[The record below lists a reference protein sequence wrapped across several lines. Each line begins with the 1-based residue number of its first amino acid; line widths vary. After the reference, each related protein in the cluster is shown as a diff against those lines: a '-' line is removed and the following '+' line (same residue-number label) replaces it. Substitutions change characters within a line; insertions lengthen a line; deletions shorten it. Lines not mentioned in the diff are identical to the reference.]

1 MFLTGLRCTVCS
13 DTYQPEPGRYV
24 CDRCGEVGTLDARYD
39 YAAIAKALTPDG
51 LAADPERSMWRY
63 RPLLPVAPDVTVS
76 ALGVGGTPL
85 IEAERLA
92 QRWGV
97 ERLWIKDE
105 GRQPT
110 ASLKDRA
117 SAVALARAAQ
127 EGAGTVTTAST
138 GNAAAALAGLA
149 AGTGQMAVIFVPQTA
164 PEAKVAQLLA
174 YGAFVMLVEGTYD
187 DAFRLCQETV
197 DRFGWYNRNTGINP
211 YVGEGKKTV
220 ALEIV
225 EQLGWEAPD
234 AVFVSVGDG
243 SIIGGVH
250 KGLRDALKLGWID
263 RMPRIYGVQAT
274 GSSYLVEAWLNGE
287 DVRTKPPVNAS
298 TAADSISADLPRD
311 RVKAMAAVVET
322 GGGWVVVDDEA
333 ILEMIPIVSAD
344 SGIFPEPA
352 AAAAFAGLA
361 EVVAGSQERV
371 PGLAASDRVVVIST
385 GSGLKDIRGV
395 MRGIDRIGA
404 VPLPVRPGP
413 DGLDPTEI
421 SARMEQWIERL
432 RKRSE
437 NDRSDP

>member
-1 MFLTGLRCTVCS
+1 MFLTSLRCTVCAAS
-13 DTYQPEPGRYV
+13 YAPEPGRYV
-24 CDRCGEVGTLDARYD
+24 CDRCGDAGTLDARYD
-39 YAAIAKALTPDG
+39 YAAIGGVLTPES
-51 LAADPERSMWRY
+51 LTADPEQSMWRY
-63 RPLLPVAPDVTVS
+63 RPLLPLGSRTAVS
-76 ALGVGGTPL
+76 ALGVGWTPL

-92 QRWGV
+92 RRWGV
-97 ERLWIKDE
+97 GRLWIKDE

-127 EGAGTVTTAST
+127 EGAEIVTTAST

-149 AGTGQMAVIFVPQTA
+149 AGTGQTAVIFVPETA

-174 YGAFVMLVEGTYD
+174 YGAFVILVEGTYD

-197 DRFGWYNRNTGINP
+197 GRFGWYNRNTGINP

-220 ALEIV
+220 ALEIA

-250 KGLRDALKLGWID
+250 KGFRDALELGWID
-263 RMPRIYGVQAT
+263 RMPRIYGVQAA
-274 GSSYLVEAWLNGE
+274 GSSYLAEAWLKGE
-287 DVRTKPPVNAS
+287 DVVTKPPVSAD

-311 RVKAMAAVVET
+311 RVKAMAAVVDT
-322 GGGWVVVDDEA
+322 GGAWVVVDDEA
-333 ILEMIPIVSAD
+333 ILKMIPTVSAD

-361 EVVAGSQERV
+361 EVAEGSQGSV
-371 PGLAASDRVVVIST
+371 PEVGALDRVVVIST

-395 MRGIDRIGA
+395 MRGIERIGA

-421 SARMEQWIERL
+421 STRMERWLENL
-432 RKRSE
+432 RKQA
-437 NDRSDP
+437 

>member
-1 MFLTGLRCTVCS
+1 MFLTSLRCTICAAS
-13 DTYQPEPGRYV
+13 YEPEPGRYV
-24 CDRCGEVGTLDARYD
+24 CDACGDAGTLDARYD
-39 YAAIAKALTPDG
+39 YAAIGERMTPES
-51 LAADPERSMWRY
+51 LRAEAERSMWRY
-63 RPLLPVAPDVTVS
+63 RPLLPVGSDTAVS
-76 ALGVGGTPL
+76 SLGVGWTPL
-85 IEAERLA
+85 IESERLA
-92 QRWGV
+92 RRWGV
-97 ERLWIKDE
+97 GRLWIKDE

-127 EGAGTVTTAST
+127 EGAETVTTAST

-149 AGTGQMAVIFVPQTA
+149 AGTGQTAVIFVPETA

-220 ALEIV
+220 ALEIA

-243 SIIGGVH
+243 SIIGGVR
-250 KGLRDALKLGWID
+250 KGFQDALELGWID
-263 RMPRIYGVQAT
+263 RMPRIYGVQAA
-274 GSSYLVEAWLNGE
+274 GSAYLAEAWLNGE
-287 DVRTKPPVNAS
+287 DVVNKPPVRAR

-311 RVKAMAAVVET
+311 RVKAMAAVVDT
-322 GGGWVVVDDEA
+322 GGGWVIVDDEA
-333 ILEMIPIVSAD
+333 ILTMIPTVSGD
-344 SGIFPEPA
+344 SGVFPEPA

-361 EVVAGSQERV
+361 ELAGGSHETARQV
-371 PGLAASDRVVVIST
+371 SATDRVVVISS

-395 MRGIDRIGA
+395 MGGIDRIGA

-413 DGLDPTEI
+413 DGLDPEEI
-421 SARMEQWIERL
+421 STRMERWLEKL
-432 RKRSE
+432 RKQA
-437 NDRSDP
+437 

>member
-1 MFLTGLRCTVCS
+1 MFLTSLRCTVCAAS
-13 DTYQPEPGRYV
+13 YAPEPGRYV
-24 CDRCGEVGTLDARYD
+24 CDRCGDAGTLDARYD
-39 YAAIAKALTPDG
+39 YAAIGEVLTPES
-51 LAADPERSMWRY
+51 LTADPERSMWRY
-63 RPLLPVAPDVTVS
+63 RPLLPVGSRTAVS
-76 ALGVGGTPL
+76 ALGVGWTPL

-92 QRWGV
+92 RRWGV
-97 ERLWIKDE
+97 GRLWIKDE

-127 EGAGTVTTAST
+127 EGARTITTAST

-149 AGTGQMAVIFVPQTA
+149 AGTGQTAVIFVPETA

-174 YGAFVMLVEGTYD
+174 YGAFVILVEGTYD

-197 DRFGWYNRNTGINP
+197 GRFGWYNRNTGINP

-220 ALEIV
+220 ALEIA

-250 KGLRDALKLGWID
+250 KGFLDALELGWID
-263 RMPRIYGVQAT
+263 RMPRIYGVQAA
-274 GSSYLVEAWLNGE
+274 GSSYLAEAWLKEE
-287 DVRTKPPVNAS
+287 DVVTKPPISAD

-311 RVKAMAAVVET
+311 RVKAMAAVVDT
-322 GGGWVVVDDEA
+322 GGAWVVVDDEA
-333 ILEMIPIVSAD
+333 ILKMIPTVSAD

-361 EVVAGSQERV
+361 EVAEGSQGSV
-371 PGLAASDRVVVIST
+371 PEVGTLDRVVVIST

-395 MRGIDRIGA
+395 MGGIDRIGA

-421 SARMEQWIERL
+421 SARMERWLENL
-432 RKRSE
+432 RKQA
-437 NDRSDP
+437 

>member
-1 MFLTGLRCTVCS
+1 MFLTSLRCTICAKA
-13 DTYQPEPGRYV
+13 YAPAPGRYV
-24 CDRCGEVGTLDARYD
+24 CDGCGDAGTLDAQYD
-39 YAAIAKALTPDG
+39 YERAAGALTPES

-63 RPLLPVAPDVTVS
+63 RPLLPVEAAAPVS
-76 ALGVGGTPL
+76 SLGVGWTPL

-117 SAVALARAAQ
+117 SAVALARASM
-127 EGAGTVTTAST
+127 EGAETVTTAST

-149 AGTGQMAVIFVPQTA
+149 ASAGQNAVIFVPESA

-197 DRFGWYNRNTGINP
+197 GRFGWYNRNTGINP

-225 EQLGWEAPD
+225 EQLGWEPPD

-250 KGLRDALKLGWID
+250 KGFRDALALGWID
-263 RMPRIYGVQAT
+263 RMPRIYGVQAA
-274 GSSYLVEAWLNGE
+274 GSAYLAEAWQRGE
-287 DVRTKPPVNAS
+287 NVVSKPAVRAA

-322 GGGWVVVDDEA
+322 GGAWVVVEDEA
-333 ILEMIPIVSAD
+333 ILEMIPVVSAD
-344 SGIFPEPA
+344 SGVFPEPA

-361 EVVAGSQERV
+361 AVAEGSQGGRGGP
-371 PGLAASDRVVVIST
+371 PGAAGSDRVVVIST
-385 GSGLKDIRGV
+385 GSGLKDVRGV
-395 MRGIDRIGA
+395 MEGIDRIGA
-404 VPLPVRPGP
+404 APVPVRPGP
-413 DGLDPTEI
+413 DALDPLEI
-421 SARMEQWIERL
+421 SARMEQWIENL
-432 RKRSE
+432 RKQT
-437 NDRSDP
+437 

>member
-1 MFLTGLRCTVCS
+1 MFLTGLRCTVCTAS
-13 DTYQPEPGRYV
+13 YASEPGRYV
-24 CDRCGEVGTLDARYD
+24 CDHCGDVGTLDAGYD
-39 YAAIAKALTPDG
+39 YAAIGDVLTPAS
-51 LAADPERSMWRY
+51 LAADREWSMWRY
-63 RPLLPVAPDVTVS
+63 RPLLPVDAATPVS
-76 ALGVGGTPL
+76 RLGVGWTPL
-85 IEAERLA
+85 TEAKRLA
-92 QRWGV
+92 RRWGV
-97 ERLWIKDE
+97 GRLWIKDE

-127 EGAGTVTTAST
+127 EGAETVTTAST

-149 AGTGQMAVIFVPQTA
+149 AGTGQTVVIFVPETA

-174 YGAFVMLVEGTYD
+174 YGAFVILVEGTYD

-197 DRFGWYNRNTGINP
+197 GRFGWYNRNTGINP

-220 ALEIV
+220 ALEIA

-250 KGLRDALKLGWID
+250 KGFQDALELGWID
-263 RMPRIYGVQAT
+263 RMPRIYGVQAA
-274 GSSYLVEAWLNGE
+274 GSSYLAEAWLKEE
-287 DVRTKPPVNAS
+287 DVVTKPPVSAD

-311 RVKAMAAVVET
+311 RVKAMAAVVDT

-333 ILEMIPIVSAD
+333 ILKMIPTVSAD

-361 EVVAGSQERV
+361 EVADGSQGSV
-371 PGLAASDRVVVIST
+371 PEVGALDRVVVIST

-413 DGLDPTEI
+413 DGLDPIEI
-421 SARMEQWIERL
+421 STRMEQWIENL
-432 RKRSE
+432 RKQT
-437 NDRSDP
+437 

>member
-1 MFLTGLRCTVCS
+1 MYLTGLRCTVCAAS
-13 DTYQPEPGRYV
+13 YQPSPGRYV
-24 CDRCGEVGTLDARYD
+24 CDRCGDAGTLDARYD
-39 YAAIAKALTPDG
+39 YAAINETLTRES
-51 LAADPERSMWRY
+51 LAADPDRSMWRY
-63 RPLLPVAPDVTVS
+63 RPLLPVGSSTVVS

-85 IEAERLA
+85 VEAERLA
-92 QRWGV
+92 RRWGV
-97 ERLWIKDE
+97 GRLWIKDE

-127 EGAGTVTTAST
+127 EGAETVTTAST

-149 AGTGQMAVIFVPQTA
+149 AGTGQTAVIFVPDTA

-174 YGAFVMLVEGTYD
+174 FGAFVMLVEGTYD

-197 DRFGWYNRNTGINP
+197 ARFGWYNRNTGINP

-220 ALEIV
+220 ALEIA

-250 KGLRDALKLGWID
+250 KGFKDALKLGWID
-263 RMPRIYGVQAT
+263 RMPRIYGVQAE
-274 GSSYLVEAWLNGE
+274 GSSYLAEAWLEEE
-287 DVRTKPPVNAS
+287 DVVTKQPVAAD

-322 GGGWVVVDDEA
+322 GGAWVTVDDEA
-333 ILEMIPIVSAD
+333 ILEMIPTVSAD

-361 EVVAGSQERV
+361 EVADGSQGDPRGE
-371 PGLAASDRVVVIST
+371 GTLDRVVVIST

-395 MRGIDRIGA
+395 MRGIDRTGA

-413 DGLDPTEI
+413 DGLDPDEI
-421 SARMEQWIERL
+421 ATRMEQWIRKL
-432 RKRSE
+432 RKQT
-437 NDRSDP
+437 

>member
-1 MFLTGLRCTVCS
+1 MFLTSLRCTVCGVS
-13 DTYQPEPGRYV
+13 YASEPGRYV
-24 CDRCGEVGTLDARYD
+24 CDRCGEVGTLDAGYD
-39 YAAIAKALTPDG
+39 YEAIGAVLTPAS
-51 LAADPERSMWRY
+51 LAADGERSMWRY
-63 RPLLPVAPDVTVS
+63 RPLLPIDAATPVS
-76 ALGVGGTPL
+76 RLGVGWTPL
-85 IEAERLA
+85 TEAPRLA
-92 QRWGV
+92 RRWGIG
-97 ERLWIKDE
+97 RLWIKDE

-117 SAVALARAAQ
+117 SAVALGRAAQ
-127 EGAGTVTTAST
+127 EGAETVTTAST

-149 AGTGQMAVIFVPQTA
+149 AGTGQTAVIFVPETA

-197 DRFGWYNRNTGINP
+197 NRFGWYNRNTGINP

-225 EQLGWEAPD
+225 EQLGWEPPD

-250 KGLRDALKLGWID
+250 KGFKDALELGWID
-263 RMPRIYGVQAT
+263 RMPRIYGVQAA
-274 GSSYLVEAWLNGE
+274 GSAYLAEAWLEGE
-287 DVRTKPPVNAS
+287 DVLTKPPVRAA

-311 RVKAMAAVVET
+311 RVKAMAAVVGS
-322 GGGWVVVDDEA
+322 GGAWVVVDDES
-333 ILEMIPIVSAD
+333 ILEMIPAVSAG

-352 AAAAFAGLA
+352 AAAAFAGLS
-361 EVVAGSQERV
+361 E
-371 PGLAASDRVVVIST
+371 AASGSRSAAPPVGPSDQVVVIST

-404 VPLPVRPGP
+404 VPLPVRRGA
-413 DGLDPTEI
+413 DGLDPEEI
-421 SARMEQWIERL
+421 SVRMEQWLEDL
-432 RKRSE
+432 RKQT
-437 NDRSDP
+437 

>member
-13 DTYQPEPGRYV
+13 DAYRPAPGRYV

-39 YAAIAKALTPDG
+39 YAAIGRVLSPES

-63 RPLLPVAPDVTVS
+63 RPLLPVGSDVAVS

-92 QRWGV
+92 ERWGV

-110 ASLKDRA
+110 GSLKDRA
-117 SAVALARAAQ
+117 SAVALARAAE
-127 EGAGTVTTAST
+127 EGAETVTTAST

-149 AGTGQMAVIFVPQTA
+149 AGTGQTAVIFVPHTA

-187 DAFRLCQETV
+187 DAVRLCQQTV
-197 DRFGWYNRNTGINP
+197 ERFGWYNRNTGINP

-220 ALEIV
+220 ALEIARAAG
-225 EQLGWEAPD
+225 LGCARC
-234 AVFVSVGDG
+234 
-243 SIIGGVH
+243 
-250 KGLRDALKLGWID
+250 GLRERGGRVDHRRGPQGPPGCSGTGVD
-263 RMPRIYGVQAT
+263 RPHARIYGVQAA
-274 GSSYLVEAWLNGE
+274 GSSYMVDAWRNGE
-287 DVRTKPPVNAS
+287 DLITKPPVSAR

-311 RVKAMAAVVET
+311 RVKAMAAVVDT
-322 GGGWVVVDDEA
+322 GGGWVSVDDDA
-333 ILEMIPIVSAD
+333 ILEMIPTVSAD

-361 EVVAGSQERV
+361 EVVAGTQEGV
-371 PGLAASDRVVVIST
+371 PPVGASDRVVVIST

-395 MRGIDRIGA
+395 MRGIDRTGA
-404 VPLPVRPGP
+404 VPLPVRRGP
-413 DGLDPTEI
+413 DGLDPDEI
-421 SARMEQWIERL
+421 AARMEQWLVRL
-432 RKRSE
+432 KGVTG
-437 NDRSDP
+437 DPLHG

>member
-1 MFLTGLRCTVCS
+1 MFLTFLRCTICEAS
-13 DTYQPEPGRYV
+13 YEPAPGRYV
-24 CDRCGEVGTLDARYD
+24 CDGCGDVGTLDARYD
-39 YAAIAKALTPDG
+39 YAAIGGVLTPES
-51 LAADPERSMWRY
+51 LTADPELSMWRY
-63 RPLLPVAPDVTVS
+63 RPLLPVESGAAVS
-76 ALGVGGTPL
+76 ALGVGWTPL

-92 QRWGV
+92 RRWGV
-97 ERLWIKDE
+97 GRLWIKDE

-127 EGAGTVTTAST
+127 EGAETVTTAST

-149 AGTGQMAVIFVPQTA
+149 AGTGQTAVIFVPETA

-174 YGAFVMLVEGTYD
+174 YGAFVILVEGTYD

-197 DRFGWYNRNTGINP
+197 GRFGWYNRNTGINP

-220 ALEIV
+220 ALEIA

-250 KGLRDALKLGWID
+250 KGFQDALELGWID
-263 RMPRIYGVQAT
+263 RMPRIYGVQAA
-274 GSSYLVEAWLNGE
+274 GSSYLAEAWLNGE
-287 DVRTKPPVNAS
+287 DVVTKPPVTAD

-311 RVKAMAAVVET
+311 RVKAMAAVVDT
-322 GGGWVVVDDEA
+322 GGAWVVVDDEA
-333 ILEMIPIVSAD
+333 ILEMIPTVSAD

-361 EVVAGSQERV
+361 KVADGSQGSV
-371 PGLAASDRVVVIST
+371 PEVGALDRVVVIST

-421 SARMEQWIERL
+421 STRMERWLENL
-432 RKRSE
+432 RGC
-437 NDRSDP
+437 

>member
-250 KGLRDALKLGWID
+250 KGLRDALELGWID
-263 RMPRIYGVQAT
+263 RMPRIYGVQAA
-274 GSSYLVEAWLNGE
+274 GSSYLVEAWLKGE

-333 ILEMIPIVSAD
+333 ILGMIPTVSAD
-344 SGIFPEPA
+344 SGVFPEPA

>member
-220 ALEIV
+220 ALEIA
-225 EQLGWEAPD
+225 EQLGWDAPD

-250 KGLRDALKLGWID
+250 KGLRDALELGWID
-263 RMPRIYGVQAT
+263 RMPRIYGVQAA
-274 GSSYLVEAWLNGE
+274 GSSYLVEAWLKGE

>member
-1 MFLTGLRCTVCS
+1 MFLTGLRCVICAEP
-13 DTYQPEPGRYV
+13 YAPAPGRYV
-24 CDRCGEVGTLDARYD
+24 CDGCGEAGTLDAQYD
-39 YAAIAKALTPDG
+39 YEAVSRVLNPQS

-63 RPLLPVAPDVTVS
+63 RPLLPVDAGAPVTP
-76 ALGVGGTPL
+76 LGVGWTPL
-85 IEAERLA
+85 AESERLA
-92 QRWGV
+92 RRWGV
-97 ERLWIKDE
+97 GRLWIKDE

-117 SAVALARAAQ
+117 SAVALARAAM
-127 EGAGTVTTAST
+127 EGAGTVTAAST

-149 AGTGQMAVIFVPQTA
+149 ASTGQNAVIFVPDTA

-197 DRFGWYNRNTGINP
+197 DRFGWYNRNTGVNP
-211 YVGEGKKTV
+211 YVGEGKKTA

-250 KGLRDALKLGWID
+250 KGLRDALELGWID
-263 RMPRIYGVQAT
+263 RMPRIYGVQAA
-274 GSSYLVEAWLNGE
+274 GSSYLAEAWRKGE
-287 DVRTKPPVNAS
+287 DVAAKPPVRAA

-311 RVKAMAAVVET
+311 RVKAMAAVAET
-322 GGGWVVVDDEA
+322 GGAWVVVEDEA
-333 ILEMIPIVSAD
+333 ILEMIPAVSAD
-344 SGIFPEPA
+344 TGVFPEPA

-361 EVVAGSQERV
+361 AAAGSQGGG
-371 PGLAASDRVVVIST
+371 PGVGKSDRVVVIST

-395 MRGIDRIGA
+395 MRGIDRTGA
-404 VPLPVRPGP
+404 APVPVRPGP
-413 DGLDPTEI
+413 DALDPLEI
-421 SARMEQWIERL
+421 SAKMELWIESL
-432 RKRSE
+432 RKQT
-437 NDRSDP
+437 

>member
-1 MFLTGLRCTVCS
+1 MFLTGLRCVICAEP
-13 DTYQPEPGRYV
+13 YAPAPGRYV
-24 CDRCGEVGTLDARYD
+24 CDGCGEAGTLDAQYD
-39 YAAIAKALTPDG
+39 YEAVSRVLNPQS

-63 RPLLPVAPDVTVS
+63 RPLLPVDAGAPVTP
-76 ALGVGGTPL
+76 LGVGWTPL
-85 IEAERLA
+85 AESERLA
-92 QRWGV
+92 RRWGV
-97 ERLWIKDE
+97 GRLWIKDE

-117 SAVALARAAQ
+117 SAVALARAAM
-127 EGAGTVTTAST
+127 EGAGTVTAAST

-149 AGTGQMAVIFVPQTA
+149 ASTGQNAVIFVPDTA

-197 DRFGWYNRNTGINP
+197 DRFGWYNRNTGVNP
-211 YVGEGKKTV
+211 YVGEGKKTA

-250 KGLRDALKLGWID
+250 KGLRDALELGWID
-263 RMPRIYGVQAT
+263 RMPRIYGVQAA
-274 GSSYLVEAWLNGE
+274 GSSYLAEAWRKGE
-287 DVRTKPPVNAS
+287 DVAAKPPVRAA

-311 RVKAMAAVVET
+311 RVKAMAAVAET
-322 GGGWVVVDDEA
+322 GGAWVVVEDEA
-333 ILEMIPIVSAD
+333 ILEMIPAVSAD
-344 SGIFPEPA
+344 TGVFPEPA

-361 EVVAGSQERV
+361 AAAGSQGGG
-371 PGLAASDRVVVIST
+371 PGVGKSDRVVVIST

-395 MRGIDRIGA
+395 MRGIDRTGA
-404 VPLPVRPGP
+404 APVPVRPGP
-413 DGLDPTEI
+413 DALDPLEI
-421 SARMEQWIERL
+421 SAKMEHWIESL
-432 RKRSE
+432 RKQT
-437 NDRSDP
+437 

>member
-1 MFLTGLRCTVCS
+1 MFLASLRCTICAAS
-13 DTYQPEPGRYV
+13 YEPAPGRYV
-24 CDRCGEVGTLDARYD
+24 CGVCGDAGTLDARYD
-39 YAAIAKALTPDG
+39 YAAVGGVLTPET
-51 LAADPERSMWRY
+51 LAADPEHSMWRY
-63 RPLLPVAPDVTVS
+63 RPLLPVESGAAVS
-76 ALGVGGTPL
+76 ALGVGWTPL

-92 QRWGV
+92 RRWGV
-97 ERLWIKDE
+97 GRLWIKDE

-127 EGAGTVTTAST
+127 EGAETVTTAST

-149 AGTGQMAVIFVPQTA
+149 AGSGQNAVIFVPESA

-197 DRFGWYNRNTGINP
+197 GRFGWYNRNTGINP
-211 YVGEGKKTV
+211 YVGEGKKTA
-220 ALEIV
+220 ALEIA

-250 KGLRDALKLGWID
+250 KGFRDALALGWID
-263 RMPRIYGVQAT
+263 RMPRIYGVQAA
-274 GSSYLVEAWLNGE
+274 GSSYLAEAWQKGE
-287 DVRTKPPVNAS
+287 DVVTKPPVSAA

-322 GGGWVVVDDEA
+322 GGAWVVVEDEA
-333 ILEMIPIVSAD
+333 ILEMIPSVAAD
-344 SGIFPEPA
+344 SGVFPEPA

-361 EVVAGSQERV
+361 EVAGGSQGGGAGVGE
-371 PGLAASDRVVVIST
+371 SDRVVVIST

-404 VPLPVRPGP
+404 APLPVRPGS
-413 DGLDPTEI
+413 GSLDPLEI
-421 SARMEQWIERL
+421 YTRMEQWIGNL
-432 RKRSE
+432 RKQT
-437 NDRSDP
+437 

>member
-24 CDRCGEVGTLDARYD
+24 CDSCGEVGTLDARYD
-39 YAAIAKALTPDG
+39 YAAIAKALTPGG
-51 LAADPERSMWRY
+51 LATDPDRSMWRY

-197 DRFGWYNRNTGINP
+197 GRFGWYNRNTGINP

-263 RMPRIYGVQAT
+263 RMPRIYGVQAA
-274 GSSYLVEAWLNGE
+274 GSSYLVEAWLKGE

>member
-1 MFLTGLRCTVCS
+1 MFLTSLRCTVCAAS
-13 DTYQPEPGRYV
+13 YAPEPGRYV
-24 CDRCGEVGTLDARYD
+24 CDRCGDAGTLDARYD
-39 YAAIAKALTPDG
+39 YAAIGGVLTPES

-63 RPLLPVAPDVTVS
+63 RPLLPVDAGTPVS
-76 ALGVGGTPL
+76 RLGVGGTPL

-92 QRWGV
+92 RRWGV

-127 EGAGTVTTAST
+127 EGAETVTTAST

-149 AGTGQMAVIFVPQTA
+149 AGTGQTAVIFVPDTA

-174 YGAFVMLVEGTYD
+174 YGAFVILVEGTYD

-197 DRFGWYNRNTGINP
+197 SRFGWYNRNTGINP

-220 ALEIV
+220 ALEIA

-250 KGLRDALKLGWID
+250 KGFLDALELGWID
-263 RMPRIYGVQAT
+263 RMPRIYGVQAA
-274 GSSYLVEAWLNGE
+274 GSSYLAEAWLKEE
-287 DVRTKPPVNAS
+287 DVVTKPPVSAN

-311 RVKAMAAVVET
+311 RVKAMAAVVDT
-322 GGGWVVVDDEA
+322 GGAWVVVDDEA
-333 ILEMIPIVSAD
+333 ILKMIPTVSAD

-361 EVVAGSQERV
+361 EVAEGSQGSGPEV
-371 PGLAASDRVVVIST
+371 GALDRVVVIST

-395 MRGIDRIGA
+395 MGGIDRIGA

-413 DGLDPTEI
+413 DGLDPIEI
-421 SARMEQWIERL
+421 SARMERWLENL
-432 RKRSE
+432 RKQA
-437 NDRSDP
+437 

>member
-250 KGLRDALKLGWID
+250 KGLRDALELGWID